1 MAQGTDRHPLA
12 TGPRCVILGI
22 SLHCS
27 ISAPLVSNLK
37 DSVSVNFY
45 VWKVDQRDIET

>member
-1 MAQGTDRHPLA
+1 MAYFTGLLLLLPTYPLA
-12 TGPRCVILGI
+12 I
-22 SLHCS
+22 SLHGS

-45 VWKVDQRDIET
+45 VWKVDQRDIEM